1 MNSEEKKEAKRQRDL
16 KALIDGKLD
25 SYGVTKRTIY
35 SIMGIFGCLILTVVM
50 SITGAGFDPSVFFTW
65 NYWTSMI
72 VQFAIS
78 IFSMI
83 TGRQIGDDTQK
94 NKPNGQFRKELSTYS
109 AQYNR
114 IDTSGYFDYFETW
127 IEIYRENKLQ
137 DKIKKTLRKFGIKQ
151 DEVLDLDLCDIPNLN
166 KPWAKDWTGTPFY
179 DKYYDKEKN
188 ESKTIFKSLS
198 ETQIKAL
205 ESILNGGVRVSEVS
219 ASYFMTALKGTS
231 VDEWERAASADKKK
245 GARLASGYT
254 YRIFSML
261 AISLIVN
268 GLIPSPYED
277 ASSVALNIATR
288 IFVLI
293 TSVIWGIYLGF
304 KIVDMDIVFLSYK
317 CYILKKYGDEAESG
331 AFKPE
336 TIKEEAERE
345 YAEYQLN
352 QEKAK
357 ENVVEPEVMS
367 PPMLTGGTDN
377 G

>member
-114 IDTSGYFDYFETW
+114 IDASGYFDYFETW

-151 DEVLDLDLCDIPNLN
+151 DEVLDLDLCDIPNLK

-179 DKYYDKEKN
+179 DKYYDKKKN

-205 ESILNGGVRVSEVS
+205 ESILTGGVSVSEVS

-317 CYILKKYGDEAESG
+317 CYILKKYGDETESG